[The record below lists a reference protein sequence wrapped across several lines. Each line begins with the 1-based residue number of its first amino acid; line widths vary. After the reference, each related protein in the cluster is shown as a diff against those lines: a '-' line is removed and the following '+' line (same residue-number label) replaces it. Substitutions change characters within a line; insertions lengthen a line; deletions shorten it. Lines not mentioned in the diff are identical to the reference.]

1 MPRYFF
7 NVHDGISTSD
17 LIGSEHPDLYAVR
30 EEAVETIAERLKG
43 KLLKSKDLSSWTLN
57 VTNDSGLTVLIL
69 SLSAAVQII
78 QPD

>member
-7 NVHDGISTSD
+7 NIHDGIATPD
-17 LIGSEHPDLYAVR
+17 PIGSEHIDLHTVR
-30 EEAVETIAERLKG
+30 DEAVETIAERLKG
-43 KLLKSKDLSSWTLN
+43 KLLKGKDISSWTLN
-57 VTNDSGLTVLIL
+57 VTNESGLTVLIL